1 MNGWVDDDVDE
12 WLVVLVAGRRGEVT
26 KSTLFLKEWD
36 HACCWNREGEG
47 LRVVITTASVS
58 ATPSNCGVTT
68 PPGPVHWP
76 ELLASEPL
84 VAAVPCKGL
93 PYFTTLPATAS
104 HSGMAQSCS
113 QNTYPLCAPVMI
125 TLGEHAIMEQAG
137 QQVVGGITQNGG
149 TTSPAHSDD
158 GVSKTN
164 LIVNYL
170 PQTMSQDEIRSLFS
184 SIGELESC
192 KLIRDKPT
200 GQSLGYGFVNYKRPE
215 DAEKAINTLNGLR
228 LQNKTIKVSLARPS
242 SESIKGANLYISGL
256 SKSMT
261 QLDLEA
267 LFSQIGNIITSRILY
282 DQTTGLSKGVGFIRF
297 DQRCE
302 AERAIEKLNNK
313 IPEGSMDPITVKF
326 ANSPSSNKNLAG
338 MAPLALATY
347 LSPTHRRFFGP
358 IHHATASSRFRY
370 SPLES
375 GLLPNTIL
383 PTTLTTA
390 ATAAAAAATNTS
402 SSTTALNATG
412 WCIFVYNLAP
422 DTEDNVLWQLFG
434 PFGAVQSV
442 KVIRDYATSK
452 CKGFGFVTMTQYEEA
467 LIAIQNLNG
476 FTLGNRVLQ
485 VSFKANGR
493 KS

>member
-1 MNGWVDDDVDE
+1 MSRWLLKCTVRYVP
-12 WLVVLVAGRRGEVT
+12 LVVKV
-26 KSTLFLKEWD
+26 
-36 HACCWNREGEG
+36 H
-47 LRVVITTASVS
+47 VVITASTS
-58 ATPSNCGVTT
+58 SNCGNLIFK
-68 PPGPVHWP
+68 PCDI
-76 ELLASEPL
+76 
-84 VAAVPCKGL
+84 VAVQNKGL
-93 PYFTTLPATAS
+93 PYFTLPS
-104 HSGMAQSCS
+104 SCSGMAQSCS
-113 QNTYPLCAPVMI
+113 QNSYPLCAPVMI
-125 TLGEHAIMEQAG
+125 TLGDHAMMDQSS
-137 QQVVGGITQNGG
+137 GITQNGG
-149 TTSPAHSDD
+149 TTSPSHSDD

-200 GQSLGYGFVNYKRPE
+200 DPLIPSPGQSLGYGFVNYKRPE

-228 LQNKTIKVSLARPS
+228 LQNKTIKVSYARPS
-242 SESIKGANLYISGL
+242 SETIKGANLYVSGL
-256 SKSMT
+256 PKSMA
-261 QLDLEA
+261 QQDLEK
-267 LFSQIGNIITSRILY
+267 LFSHCGKIITSRILY
-282 DQTTGLSKGVGFIRF
+282 DTNTGLSKGVGFIRF

-302 AERAIEKLNNK
+302 AERAIQKLNNH
-313 IPEGSMDPITVKF
+313 IPEGCLDPITVKF

-375 GLLPNTIL
+375 GLLQNTIL

-390 ATAAAAAATNTS
+390 ASAAAAAAAATSSN

-422 DTEDNVLWQLFG
+422 DTEDSVLWQLFG

-442 KVIRDYATSK
+442 KVIRDFTTQK
-452 CKGFGFVTMTQYEEA
+452 CKGFGFVTMTNYEEA

-493 KS
+493 KP

>member
-1 MNGWVDDDVDE
+1 
-12 WLVVLVAGRRGEVT
+12 
-26 KSTLFLKEWD
+26 
-36 HACCWNREGEG
+36 
-47 LRVVITTASVS
+47 VVITASTS
-58 ATPSNCGVTT
+58 TSNCGN
-68 PPGPVHWP
+68 
-76 ELLASEPL
+76 L
-84 VAAVPCKGL
+84 VLKPCDIAALQNKGL
-93 PYFTTLPATAS
+93 SSLPYYTIPSTS
-104 HSGMAQSCS
+104 SSGMAQSCS
-113 QNTYPLCAPVMI
+113 QNSYPLCAPVMI
-125 TLGEHAIMEQAG
+125 TLGEHAIMDG
-137 QQVVGGITQNGG
+137 SQVGMTQNGG
-149 TTSPAHSDD
+149 ATSPDHSDD

-200 GQSLGYGFVNYKRPE
+200 GQSLGYGFVNYKRAE

-256 SKSMT
+256 PKSMT

-302 AERAIEKLNNK
+302 AERAIQKLNNH
-313 IPEGSMDPITVKF
+313 IPEGCLDPITVKF

-370 SPLES
+370 SPLEA
-375 GLLPNTIL
+375 GLLPNAIL

-390 ATAAAAAATNTS
+390 AATAAAASGTS
-402 SSTTALNATG
+402 SSSNTSLNQTG

-422 DTEDNVLWQLFG
+422 DTEDSVLWQLFG

-442 KVIRDYATSK
+442 KVIRDFTTAK
-452 CKGFGFVTMTQYEEA
+452 CKGFGFVTMTNYEEA
-467 LIAIQNLNG
+467 LMAIQNLNG

-493 KS
+493 KP